1 MVRLLI
7 TGQVVMDSL
16 FHMDAIPDRPRK
28 YQAKSGLMV
37 GGGCAANGA
46 VAAARLGGSIMLAS
60 RVGADILGTH
70 CIRELEA
77 EGIDCRLVTSVP
89 ESSTSHSAIMIDQ
102 DGERMIVNNRGG
114 PFSDAPIEHFED
126 LLSAD
131 GLDDFDACL
140 VDTRWSAAADWA
152 LRLAQ
157 AQKIPG
163 VLDAEPPVPEHLMEK
178 ASHIAFSEAGLASVA
193 GIEPET
199 GGAGSDWIPQALSIV
214 QNRYDGRC
222 LVTAG
227 AQGAYVS
234 DEKMITHIPAP
245 SVTVVDTLAAGDVW
259 HGAFAFRLGQKK
271 ELENAENAL
280 FDAMRFANVAAA
292 LKCTRPGGRSG
303 APNYKTVLNFMNEW
317 I

>member
-46 VAAARLGGSIMLAS
+46 VAAARLGGSIVLAS

-126 LLSAD
+126 LLLP
-131 GLDDFDACL
+131 GDFDACL
-140 VDTRWSAAADWA
+140 VDTRWLAAADWA
-152 LRLAQ
+152 LSLAQ

-163 VLDAEPPVPEHLMEK
+163 IIDAEPPVPEHLMEK

-193 GIEPET
+193 EIEPGT
-199 GGAGSDWIPQALSIV
+199 GGTDSDWITQALSIV
-214 QNRYDGRC
+214 QSRYDGCC

-227 AQGAYVS
+227 VHGSYVS
-234 DEKMITHIPAP
+234 RGKITTHIPAP

-259 HGAFAFRLGQKK
+259 HGAFAFRLGEQKESK
-271 ELENAENAL
+271 NGEGEL

-303 APNYKTVLNFMNEW
+303 APNYETVLNFMNEW